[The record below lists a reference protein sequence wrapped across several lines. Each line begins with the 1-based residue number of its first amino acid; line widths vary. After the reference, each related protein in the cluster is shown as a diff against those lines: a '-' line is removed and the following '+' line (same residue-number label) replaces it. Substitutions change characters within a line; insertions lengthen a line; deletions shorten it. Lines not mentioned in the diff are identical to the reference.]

1 MCTWM
6 WKLWQHLS
14 NKDDEERV
22 LRHKGDLPTTW
33 TDTFFIV
40 MHLGETDY
48 TTGVSTTRS
57 RNWIGEKD
65 LSNRQV
71 GVNSVV
77 RVANRLDSVTC
88 DKSENMCIK
97 EWIPN
102 TLPRIPLPL
111 QLGSAFSTRISNIP
125 CSIPQT
131 VLSTTR
137 EREINA
143 VEKGTDY
150 PWSLV

>member
-48 TTGVSTTRS
+48 TTGVSTARS

-77 RVANRLDSVTC
+77 RVANPLDSVTC

-102 TLPRIPLPL
+102 TSHGSRCLCSLDPPLAL
-111 QLGSAFSTRISNIP
+111 EF
-125 CSIPQT
+125 QT
-131 VLSTTR
+131 FHAQFLKLCFR
-137 EREINA
+137 QQEREINA
-143 VEKGTDY
+143 VEKGTDF